1 MLLAAGSMAN
11 LKPEFVIAAFGR
23 YSGINF
29 EILKFIVPVFLRKTK
44 TT

>member
-29 EILKFIVPVFLRKTK
+29 EILKIHRSGLFTKTK